1 MVKTSDFLEKFKTFI
16 SEKAKTVSSEMIG
29 WLAIVVLHAAT
40 LPSLLAL
47 MTGLTDNTPA
57 LDIVLMLWIGLILMF
72 FKSVIQKD
80 VLNILTIS
88 IGFMIQ
94 SMLIAL
100 IFFK

>member
-1 MVKTSDFLEKFKTFI
+1 MEKMSNFLENIKAFI
-16 SEKAKTVSSEMIG
+16 DNKAKTVSSEMVG

-57 LDIVLMLWIGLILMF
+57 LDIVLMLWTGLILMF
-72 FKSVIQKD
+72 FKSIIQKD

-94 SMLIAL
+94 AMIMAL

>member
-1 MVKTSDFLEKFKTFI
+1 MSNFLENIKAFI
-16 SEKAKTVSSEMIG
+16 DNKAKTVSSEMVG

-57 LDIVLMLWIGLILMF
+57 LDIVLMLWTGLILMF
-72 FKSVIQKD
+72 FKSIIQKD

-94 SMLIAL
+94 AMIMAL

>member
-1 MVKTSDFLEKFKTFI
+1 MEKMSNFLEQIKSFV
-16 SEKAKTVSSEMIG
+16 SERAKTVSSEMVG
-29 WLAIVVLHAAT
+29 WLAVVVLHAAT

-57 LDIVLMLWIGLILMF
+57 LDIVLLLWIGLILMF

-94 SMLIAL
+94 AMLMAL